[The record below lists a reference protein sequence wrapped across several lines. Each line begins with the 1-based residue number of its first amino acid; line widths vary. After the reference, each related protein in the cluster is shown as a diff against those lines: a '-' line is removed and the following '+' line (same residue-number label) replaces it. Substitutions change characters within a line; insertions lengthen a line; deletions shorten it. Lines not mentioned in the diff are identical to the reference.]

1 MRRRI
6 KNMYKKSGAGKS
18 TPFKKSTILQK
29 EFDWNVNDEITLL
42 TINSIDE
49 SVLKEFDLKNHTL
62 YINAWDSDQDEV
74 FKIKSETLSFPI
86 KIDLSKKFKDF
97 TGLPRFA
104 LKIFEDET
112 LRVVSTSKSFI
123 MTSEPNDENKQSLIR
138 MVPANI
144 GSQIARLANT
154 PNESPYLEIN
164 REFVTQNGEKIGLS
178 DIKNL
183 IKNNPTFC
191 IGFWPNIIKEIFNLA
206 LDEENIEEKWA
217 QKWLNNINNI
227 APGNLTKDKEGYFK
241 IMSNYNSNEDFIKD
255 VLPLYLNNF
264 IRKMKFDSLLF
275 SKLKD
280 N

>member
-1 MRRRI
+1 MI

-49 SVLKEFDLKNHTL
+49 RVLKEFDLKNHTL

-86 KIDLSKKFKDF
+86 KIDLSKKFRDF

-104 LKIFEDET
+104 LKIFEDES

-206 LDEENIEEKWA
+206 LDEENIEEEWA

-227 APGNLTKDKEGYFK
+227 APGNITKDKEGYFK

-275 SKLKD
+275 SKLKG

>member
-1 MRRRI
+1 
-6 KNMYKKSGAGKS
+6 MYKKSGAGKS

-206 LDEENIEEKWA
+206 LDEENIEEEWA

-227 APGNLTKDKEGYFK
+227 APGNITKDKEGYFK

-275 SKLKD
+275 SKLKG

>member
-1 MRRRI
+1 MI

-86 KIDLSKKFKDF
+86 KIDLSKKFRDF

-104 LKIFEDET
+104 LKIFEDES

-144 GSQIARLANT
+144 GSQIARLANA

-183 IKNNPTFC
+183 IKNDPTFC

-206 LDEENIEEKWA
+206 LDEENIEEEWA

-227 APGNLTKDKEGYFK
+227 APGNITKDKEGYFK

-275 SKLKD
+275 SKLKG

>member
-1 MRRRI
+1 MI

-49 SVLKEFDLKNHTL
+49 RVLKEFDLKNHTL

-74 FKIKSETLSFPI
+74 FKIKSENLSFPI
-86 KIDLSKKFKDF
+86 KIDLNKKFRDF

-104 LKIFEDET
+104 LKIFEDESV
-112 LRVVSTSKSFI
+112 RVVSASKSFI

-183 IKNNPTFC
+183 IKNDPTFC

-227 APGNLTKDKEGYFK
+227 APGNITKDKEGNFK

-275 SKLKD
+275 SKLKG

>member
-1 MRRRI
+1 MI

-49 SVLKEFDLKNHTL
+49 RVLKEFDLKNHTL

-86 KIDLSKKFKDF
+86 KIDLSKKFRDF

-104 LKIFEDET
+104 LKIFEDES

-183 IKNNPTFC
+183 IKNDPTFC

-206 LDEENIEEKWA
+206 LDEENIEEEWA

-227 APGNLTKDKEGYFK
+227 APGNITKDKEGYFK

-275 SKLKD
+275 SKLKG

>member
-1 MRRRI
+1 MI

-86 KIDLSKKFKDF
+86 KIDLSKKFRDF

-104 LKIFEDET
+104 LKIFEDES

-183 IKNNPTFC
+183 IKNDPTFC

-206 LDEENIEEKWA
+206 LDEENIEEEWA

-227 APGNLTKDKEGYFK
+227 APGNITKDKEGYFK

-275 SKLKD
+275 SKLKG

>member
-1 MRRRI
+1 MI

-49 SVLKEFDLKNHTL
+49 RVLKEFDLKSHTL

-74 FKIKSETLSFPI
+74 FKIKSENLSFPI
-86 KIDLSKKFKDF
+86 KIDLSKKFRDF

-104 LKIFEDET
+104 LKIFEDKSV
-112 LRVVSTSKSFI
+112 RVVSASKSFI

-183 IKNNPTFC
+183 IKNDPTFC

-227 APGNLTKDKEGYFK
+227 APGNITKDKEGNFK

-275 SKLKD
+275 SKLKG

>member
-1 MRRRI
+1 
-6 KNMYKKSGAGKS
+6 
-18 TPFKKSTILQK
+18 
-29 EFDWNVNDEITLL
+29 
-42 TINSIDE
+42 
-49 SVLKEFDLKNHTL
+49 
-62 YINAWDSDQDEV
+62 
-74 FKIKSETLSFPI
+74 
-86 KIDLSKKFKDF
+86 
-97 TGLPRFA
+97 
-104 LKIFEDET
+104 
-112 LRVVSTSKSFI
+112 

-183 IKNNPTFC
+183 IKNDPTFC
-191 IGFWPNIIKEIFNLA
+191 IAFWPNIIKEIFNLA

-217 QKWLNNINNI
+217 QKWLNNIDNI
-227 APGNLTKDKEGYFK
+227 APGNITKDKEGYLK

-275 SKLKD
+275 SKLKG

>member
-1 MRRRI
+1 MI

-49 SVLKEFDLKNHTL
+49 KVLNEFDLKNHTL

-74 FKIKSETLSFPI
+74 FKIKSENLKFPI

-104 LKIFEDET
+104 LKIFEDESV
-112 LRVVSTSKSFI
+112 RVVSSSKSFI

-183 IKNNPTFC
+183 IKNDPTFC
-191 IGFWPNIIKEIFNLA
+191 IAFWPNIIKEIFNLA

-217 QKWLNNINNI
+217 QKWLNNIDNI
-227 APGNLTKDKEGYFK
+227 APGNITKDKEGYLK

-275 SKLKD
+275 SKLKG